1 MNKPLA
7 LAYVRVSTNR
17 QETTG
22 HSLESQTAILT
33 ALAEAEGYAVEIVAE
48 VGSGRT
54 ASRPKLT
61 EALMRLNAGK
71 AQALFAVD
79 IDRLARSVKHLA
91 DIMEAS
97 KRRSWRLVVSSAN
110 IDTATPQGELMLG
123 MLAQFA
129 QFESRM
135 IGQRVERQHEARRAR
150 GITWGVDQGFK
161 GNLNPQTRVLIA
173 QLSNE
178 GMSLR
183 QIIAQLESKGLSTPR
198 GGRWYAASVKSVLDS
213 PQTKPLLNNPSEA
226 A

>member
-1 MNKPLA
+1 
-7 LAYVRVSTNR
+7 
-17 QETTG
+17 
-22 HSLESQTAILT
+22 
-33 ALAEAEGYAVEIVAE
+33 
-48 VGSGRT
+48 
-54 ASRPKLT
+54 
-61 EALMRLNAGK
+61 
-71 AQALFAVD
+71 
-79 IDRLARSVKHLA
+79 
-91 DIMEAS
+91 
-97 KRRSWRLVVSSAN
+97 
-110 IDTATPQGELMLG
+110 MLG

-183 QIIAQLESKGLSTPR
+183 QIIAHLEAKGLSTPR

>member
-1 MNKPLA
+1 MNTPLA

-33 ALAEAEGYAVEIVAE
+33 ALAESQGYEVEIVTE
-48 VGSGRT
+48 IGSGRST
-54 ASRPKLT
+54 SRPKLT
-61 EALMRLNAGK
+61 EALIRLNAGK

-79 IDRLARSVKHLA
+79 IDRLARSTIHLLQIA
-91 DIMEAS
+91 EAS
-97 KRRSWRLVVSSAN
+97 KRRAWRLVVSSAN
-110 IDTATPQGELMLG
+110 IDTATPQGELMLT
-123 MLAQFA
+123 MLASFA

-150 GITWGVDQGFK
+150 GVTWGIDEGYK

-173 QLSNE
+173 QLTND
-178 GMSLR
+178 GLSLR
-183 QIIAQLESKGLSTPR
+183 QIISQLEAKGLETSR
-198 GGRWYAASVKSVLDS
+198 GGKWYPQTIRSIQDS
-213 PQTKPLLNNPSEA
+213 PQTRALLKGSPEA